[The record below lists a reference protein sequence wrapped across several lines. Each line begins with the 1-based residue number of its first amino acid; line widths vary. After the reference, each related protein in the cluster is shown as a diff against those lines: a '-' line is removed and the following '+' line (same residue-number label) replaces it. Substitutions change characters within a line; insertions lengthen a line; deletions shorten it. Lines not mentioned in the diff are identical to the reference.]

1 MERARLEPDSGRKD
15 LTGSRIGRYAVR
27 ALLGVGGM
35 GEVYRADDTRLKRIV
50 ALKRLAPR
58 LQSDPHYRRHFHKE
72 AERASQLS
80 HHHIAAIHDVLE
92 ERGETFLVM
101 EYVEGRTLRHAMRLP
116 LGVERAREIA
126 RQAAEALAE
135 AHRKGIVH
143 LDIKPE
149 NIMLT
154 PQGDVKVLDFG
165 VAKQLQI
172 ADKGT
177 PTETMDSLEAAA
189 GGGTPG
195 YAAPEVLLRRGA
207 DGRAD
212 IFSLG
217 VVLYEMLALRR
228 PFTGPTTAA
237 VNDSILHESPTALGR
252 VVPELPADLER
263 TVSRMLSKDPAER
276 HATADAVVVELGGA
290 RAAPAALDRTL
301 WRRATRTL
309 AAVAT
314 MIALAFAVPSV
325 RRATERWLALAG
337 FVATPSLAVLPFTAA
352 DGDPET
358 QAYAAGLSEALASDL
373 TLLTRDHDLQVA
385 PMRDVKAR
393 KVTTPEMARKELGAT
408 LVITGSVQRAGGRT
422 RLDLS
427 LTDSRRRTVLCTGTI
442 VADGRAAL
450 DLEDRQIAE
459 SAAMLALAPP
469 EPEPERRPGGES
481 RVAAAHDLYLEGTGL
496 LQDYDRKENVDRA
509 IALFQKALGLDPRY
523 AFVHA
528 GLGQAYRQ
536 KYRQTKDGRW
546 MEQATASCRD
556 AVRLDAQQAAAHV
569 CLGEVLAGA
578 GDYEGAVAAFRH
590 AVDLEP
596 TSDAAFRGLAS
607 AYETLGRAPEAEAT
621 YREAIDLRPL
631 YWGGYSWLGAFYI
644 NQGRYV
650 DAQRMFEQVVALVPD
665 NYRGYSNLGASY
677 LHQGRY
683 QDAVAVFERANGIAP
698 SFQASSNLGTAY
710 YYMRRYKEMVR
721 TYREAIDLGDK
732 NYSVWGNLGEALY
745 WDPAGKQEAPAALRR
760 AVDLISEDLEI
771 NPRQGPRFAERA
783 KFEALLGDRVRARED
798 LDRALALGT
807 PDAWT
812 SYVVAIVQNQ
822 LGRTDQALD
831 WIDRALVA
839 GYTKAFIRDDPAFD
853 NLRREA
859 RFKLLLRRKEAN
871 AS

>member
-1 MERARLEPDSGRKD
+1 MERARLEADSGRRD

-27 ALLGVGGM
+27 ALLGAGGM

-80 HHHIAAIHDVLE
+80 HHHIARIYDVLE

-101 EYVEGRTLRHAMRLP
+101 EYVEGRTLRHAMRSP
-116 LGVERAREIA
+116 LGIARAREVA

-165 VAKQLQI
+165 LARQLQI
-172 ADKGT
+172 ADENS
-177 PTETMDSLEAAA
+177 PTQSMDSTEG

-195 YAAPEVLLRRGA
+195 YTAPEVLLRRLA
-207 DGRAD
+207 DHRAD

-217 VVLYEMLALRR
+217 VVLYEMLAGRH
-228 PFTGPTTAA
+228 PFAGPSTTA
-237 VNDSILHESPTALGR
+237 VNDRILHESPTPLGR
-252 VVPELPADLER
+252 VDPEIPADLER

-276 HATADAVVVELGGA
+276 HATADAVVVEMGGA
-290 RAAPAALDRTL
+290 RAAPAAAGRTL
-301 WRRATRTL
+301 RRRVLQTL

-314 MIALAFAVPSV
+314 MIALAFALPSV
-325 RRATERWLALAG
+325 RKATGRWLALAG
-337 FVATPSLAVLPFTAA
+337 IVATPSLAVLPFTAA

-358 QAYAAGLSEALASDL
+358 QAYAAGLSEALSSDL
-373 TLLTRDHDLQVA
+373 TRLTRDHDLQVA
-385 PMRDVKAR
+385 PMRDVKTR

-408 LVITGSVQRAGGRT
+408 LVITGSVRRAGGRT

-427 LTDSRRRTVLCTGTI
+427 LTDSRRHTVLRTGTI
-442 VADGRAAL
+442 VADGSAPFE
-450 DLEDRQIAE
+450 LEDRQIAE

-469 EPEPERRPGGES
+469 GREPEKRSGGES
-481 RVAAAHDLYLEGTGL
+481 RVAAAHDLYLQGTGL
-496 LQDYDRKENVDRA
+496 LQDYDRRENVDRA
-509 IALFQKALGLDPRY
+509 IALFQKALGFDPRY
-523 AFVHA
+523 ALVHA

-546 MEQATASCRD
+546 MEQAAASCRD

-569 CLGEVLAGA
+569 CLGEVLAGG

-607 AYETLGRAPEAEAT
+607 ACETLGRAKEAEAT
-621 YREAIDLRPL
+621 YREAIDLRPR

-644 NQGRYV
+644 NQGRYA

-710 YYMRRYKEMVR
+710 YYMRRYPEMVR

-771 NPRQGPRFAERA
+771 NSRQGPRFAERA
-783 KFEALLGDRVRARED
+783 KFEALLGDRLRARDD

-812 SYVVAIVQNQ
+812 SYVAAIVENQ

-853 NLRREA
+853 NLRRET
-859 RFKLLLRRKEAN
+859 RFKQLLRRKESN